1 MIFRTDL
8 ALERREVYKKAKA
21 VENEIEGISYNE
33 EKVNDRVTITRVG
46 VVNELGEKAIGKP
59 RGEYITLDITK
70 VKYMEEESIQEV
82 SEILSKEIKKLV
94 DKHIGNQDSVLI
106 VGLGNEYV
114 TPDSLG
120 PKVAND
126 IEVTRHI
133 IKYCPQFVKEG
144 TREISA
150 VSPGVLGVTG
160 IETLEIVKGIVENVH
175 PSLLIVIDSLC
186 SKNID
191 RISSSIQI
199 SDTGIVPGA
208 GIGNTRAELSKNTL
222 GIPVIALG
230 VPTVV
235 EAATITN
242 DGLDLFIEKLQEE
255 AKSNEYLNKLKEEDN
270 YEEIKEALLPKEFNF
285 IVTPK
290 EIDELIEKMSKLIS
304 YGINMSL

>member
-8 ALERREVYKKAKA
+8 AVERREVYKKAKA
-21 VENEIEGISYNE
+21 IENEIDGIEINE
-33 EKVNDRVTITRVG
+33 EKVNDRISITRVK
-46 VVNELGEKAIGKP
+46 VSNEQGEQAIGKP
-59 RGEYITLDITK
+59 KGEYITLDVNK
-70 VKYMEEESIQEV
+70 VKYMEDESIEEASKV
-82 SEILSKEIKKLV
+82 LAEEISKLV
-94 DKHIGNQDSVLI
+94 DKHIGKQDPVLV

-160 IETLEIVKGIVENVH
+160 IETLEIVKGIVDNVK
-175 PSLLIVIDSLC
+175 PKLLIVIDSLC

-191 RISSSIQI
+191 RISSSIQL

-208 GIGNTRAELSKNTL
+208 GVGNTRAELSERTL
-222 GIPVIALG
+222 NIPVIALG

-235 EAATITN
+235 DAATITN
-242 DGLDLFIEKLQEE
+242 DGLDLFIEKLQQE

-270 YEEIKEALLPKEFNF
+270 YEEIKNALLPNEFNF

-290 EIDELIEKMSKLIS
+290 EIDGLIQNMSKLIS

>member
-46 VVNELGEKAIGKP
+46 VVNEAGEKAIGKP
-59 RGEYITLDITK
+59 MGEYITLDITK
-70 VKYMEEESIQEV
+70 VKYMEEESLQEV

>member
-33 EKVNDRVTITRVG
+33 EKVNDRVTITRVE
-46 VVNELGEKAIGKP
+46 VINEAGEKAIGKP
-59 RGEYITLDITK
+59 MGEYITLDISK

-94 DKHIGNQDSVLI
+94 DKHIGIQDSVLI

-175 PSLLIVIDSLC
+175 PNLLIVIDSLC

>member
-46 VVNELGEKAIGKP
+46 VVNESGEKAIGKP
-59 RGEYITLDITK
+59 MGEYITLDITK
-70 VKYMEEESIQEV
+70 VKYMEEESLQEV

>member
-21 VENEIEGISYNE
+21 VENEIEGISYHE

-46 VVNELGEKAIGKP
+46 VVNEVGEKAIGKP
-59 RGEYITLDITK
+59 MGEYITLDITK
-70 VKYMEEESIQEV
+70 VKYMEEESLQEV

-120 PKVAND
+120 PKVASD

-191 RISSSIQI
+191 RISSSTQI

-208 GIGNTRAELSKNTL
+208 GVGNTRAELYKNTL
-222 GIPVIALG
+222 GIPVSALG

-235 EAATITN
+235 
-242 DGLDLFIEKLQEE
+242 
-255 AKSNEYLNKLKEEDN
+255 
-270 YEEIKEALLPKEFNF
+270 
-285 IVTPK
+285 
-290 EIDELIEKMSKLIS
+290 
-304 YGINMSL
+304 

>member
-21 VENEIEGISYNE
+21 IENEVDGLECSE
-33 EKVNDRVTITRVG
+33 EKVNDRTTITRVK
-46 VVNELGEKAIGKP
+46 VLNEKGEEAIGKP
-59 RGEYITLDITK
+59 VGEYITLDISK
-70 VKYMEEESIQEV
+70 MKYMEEESLQET
-82 SEILSKEIKKLV
+82 SEILAKEIKNLV
-94 DKHIGNQDSVLI
+94 DRHIKQDESVLI

-150 VSPGVLGVTG
+150 ISPGVLGVTG
-160 IETLEIVKGIVENVH
+160 IETLEIVKGIVDNVK
-175 PSLLIVIDSLC
+175 PKLLIVIDSLC

-191 RISSSIQI
+191 RISSSIQL

-208 GIGNTRAELSKNTL
+208 GVRKH
-222 GIPVIALG
+222 
-230 VPTVV
+230 
-235 EAATITN
+235 
-242 DGLDLFIEKLQEE
+242 
-255 AKSNEYLNKLKEEDN
+255 
-270 YEEIKEALLPKEFNF
+270 
-285 IVTPK
+285 
-290 EIDELIEKMSKLIS
+290 
-304 YGINMSL
+304 

>member
-46 VVNELGEKAIGKP
+46 VVDELGEKAIGKP

-270 YEEIKEALLPKEFNF
+270 YEEIKEALLPKDFNF

>member
-46 VVNELGEKAIGKP
+46 VINEAGEKAIGKP
-59 RGEYITLDITK
+59 MGEYITLDISK

-94 DKHIGNQDSVLI
+94 DKHIGIQDSVLI

-175 PSLLIVIDSLC
+175 PNLLIVIDSLC

-255 AKSNEYLNKLKEEDN
+255 SKSNEYLNKLKEEDN

>member
-120 PKVAND
+120 PKVVND

>member
-8 ALERREVYKKAKA
+8 AVERQEIYKKANSI
-21 VENEIEGISYNE
+21 ENEITGIESSE
-33 EKVNDRVTITRVG
+33 EKINDRMSITRVKIL
-46 VVNELGEKAIGKP
+46 NEDGEKALGKP
-59 RGEYITLDITK
+59 KGEYITIDIKK
-70 VKYMEEESIQEV
+70 VKYMEDDSIEEASKV
-82 SEILSKEIKKLV
+82 LAKEIEKLV
-94 DKHIGNQDSVLI
+94 DKHISKQDSVLI

-120 PKVAND
+120 PKIAKD

-133 IKYCPQFVKEG
+133 IKYCPQFLKEG

-160 IETLEIVKGIVENVH
+160 IETLEIVKGIVDNVK
-175 PSLLIVIDSLC
+175 PKLLIVIDSLC
-186 SKNID
+186 SKNIE
-191 RISSSIQI
+191 RISSSIQL

-208 GIGNTRAELSKNTL
+208 GVGNTREELSEKSLN
-222 GIPVIALG
+222 IPVIALG

-242 DGLDLFIEKLQEE
+242 DGLDLFIKKLQDED
-255 AKSNEYLNKLKEEDN
+255 KSNEYLNKLKEEDN
-270 YEEIKEALLPKEFNF
+270 YEEIKEALLPKDFNF

-290 EIDELIEKMSKLIS
+290 EIDELIQNMSKLIA

>member
-46 VVNELGEKAIGKP
+46 VVNEAGEKAIGKP
-59 RGEYITLDITK
+59 MGEYITLDITK
-70 VKYMEEESIQEV
+70 VKYMEEESLQEV

-94 DKHIGNQDSVLI
+94 DKHIENQDSVLI